1 MTLIPEGK
9 YMANV
14 TGAAFGTSSKGNH
27 QVAVQFVIAHDDPD
41 FAGESIAYVG
51 TFTED
56 ATQYTIEA
64 LRGTGWDGDDLEEFK
79 MLADSAQ
86 LGPAQI
92 VVQHEEYE
100 GASRARI
107 RFVNRPGAG
116 RFKFKEELP
125 PASLKSF
132 AASMKATLRSH
143 ARPAPGA
150 RPSAKPA
157 AIATRATAPARGRD
171 DIPPPDDRDYRPG
184 NNRGRSPVDDDL
196 PF

>member
-9 YMANV
+9 YLANV
-14 TGAAFGTSSKGNH
+14 VGAAFGTSSKGNH
-27 QVAVQFVIAHDDPD
+27 QVAVQFVIAPDDPD

-56 ATQYTIEA
+56 ATQYTVEA
-64 LRGTGWDGDDLEEFK
+64 LRGTGWDGDDLEELK
-79 MLADSAQ
+79 MLADTGQ

-100 GASRARI
+100 GAARARI

-116 RFKFKEELP
+116 RFKFKEEMAP
-125 PASLKSF
+125 QSLKSF

-143 ARPAPGA
+143 ARPAP
-150 RPSAKPA
+150 RPGSAKPSA
-157 AIATRATAPARGRD
+157 SATRQSQPDRGTD
-171 DIPPPDDRDYRPG
+171 GVPPPSDRDYRPS
-184 NNRGRSPVDDDL
+184 RGRGAPIDDDL